1 MEKTADK
8 IEQTNTQT
16 QTERNL
22 TDEQFRDKMQ
32 ECVDS
37 ARHDFALRLTTNHF
51 SPRAKTGEVLAMRIG
66 AIAEDG
72 DIVALGNGDTPQQC
86 RVAWYAD
93 GIKYYAVCVAIMAA
107 RTELVGEVA

>member
-1 MEKTADK
+1 MSPAVDK

-32 ECVDS
+32 ECIDT

-51 SPRAKTGEVLAMRIG
+51 STRAKIGQVLAMRIG

-93 GIKYYAVCVAIMAA
+93 GIEYYAVCVAIMSA
-107 RTELVGEVA
+107 RLELVGEVA